1 MLNIISHQGNINQN
15 HNEVLLHITWGY
27 HNNNKWKLSVG
38 KEELELSYIAGRNAT
53 WFNHYGNQFG
63 NSQKVKH
70 RLTLWPNN
78 WTSRCT
84 PKKKRNICT
93 KISSLVRMLIA
104 ALFVAIRR
112 WKQSKYSSTD
122 KWINKLWLTTYISRT
137 SLLVQWLRFHTSIVG
152 VQVQSLFG
160 KLRSHMPC
168 NMAEK

>member
-70 RLTLWPNN
+70 RLTL
-78 WTSRCT
+78 
-84 PKKKRNICT
+84 
-93 KISSLVRMLIA
+93 
-104 ALFVAIRR
+104 
-112 WKQSKYSSTD
+112 
-122 KWINKLWLTTYISRT
+122 
-137 SLLVQWLRFHTSIVG
+137 
-152 VQVQSLFG
+152 
-160 KLRSHMPC
+160 
-168 NMAEK
+168 